1 MVTKKKI
8 EKLGY
13 KLAIIFFAIQIIILC
28 TYREITVISNVFLT
42 IASILLATTTV
53 YKYFFKKLFPIKYV
67 S

>member
-53 YKYFFKKLFPIKYV
+53 YKYFFNKNDFQ
-67 S
+67 

>member
-53 YKYFFKKLFPIKYV
+53 YKYFFKKWFPIKYV

>member
-1 MVTKKKI
+1 MLTKKKI
-8 EKLGY
+8 DKLGY

-53 YKYFFKKLFPIKYV
+53 YKYFFKKWFPIKYV

>member
-28 TYREITVISNVFLT
+28 TYREITVISLYVFLT

-53 YKYFFKKLFPIKYV
+53 YKYFFKK
-67 S
+67 

>member
-42 IASILLATTTV
+42 ISSILLATTTV
-53 YKYFFKKLFPIKYV
+53 YKYFFKK
-67 S
+67 

>member
-13 KLAIIFFAIQIIILC
+13 KLAIIFFVIQIIILC

-53 YKYFFKKLFPIKYV
+53 YKYFFKKWFPIKYV